1 MSLQPIRFVSTLVAT
16 LLCCIAP
23 SVGATNSIRIDQ
35 VYSNLDGTVQYIQLR
50 ETGGA
55 NGQNRLAGLKLRSVQ
70 NSVSKE
76 FAFPA
81 DLPSDMTANEW
92 VLIATTD
99 CVPFYGF
106 PIEAI
111 GEWNCVAP
119 DFRIPERFLSTD
131 GGTIDFIGVD
141 QISYASLP
149 TDGVKALDRSGILV
163 AAMARPFQ
171 TPQVIV
177 AYNATDPNNVVPF
190 WLSTPV
196 VVTPTPV
203 TAKEF
208 YASTLDHYFISA
220 SAPDLDAIES
230 GRISGWAPTGQ
241 SLTVW
246 AGTVDVALSF
256 DPGFVAIP
264 SQFNVPV
271 CRFYIPP
278 AYGDSHFFAAN
289 PEECASVRARFP
301 ELVLETLAAFYV
313 APVDVLPINGV
324 TVQCPTT
331 PVYGYSTPV
340 YRLWNGRADTNHRY
354 TTDPAI
360 RDEMVARG
368 WIAEGAGPDRITF
381 CSY

>member
-1 MSLQPIRFVSTLVAT
+1 ME
-16 LLCCIAP
+16 
-23 SVGATNSIRIDQ
+23 
-35 VYSNLDGTVQYIQLR
+35 LR
-50 ETGGA
+50 
-55 NGQNRLAGLKLRSVQ
+55 RAGCQ
-70 NSVSKE
+70 
-76 FAFPA
+76 
-81 DLPSDMTANEW
+81 
-92 VLIATTD
+92 
-99 CVPFYGF
+99 
-106 PIEAI
+106 
-111 GEWNCVAP
+111 
-119 DFRIPERFLSTD
+119 ERFLYTD

-141 QISYASLP
+141 EISYASLP
-149 TDGVKALDRSGILV
+149 TDGVKALDRSGNLV

-171 TPQVIV
+171 TSQVIV
-177 AYNATDPNNVVPF
+177 AYNATDANNVVPY

-220 SAPDLDAIES
+220 SAPDLEAIES
-230 GRISGWAPTGQ
+230 GRISGWTPTGQ

-246 AGTVDVALSF
+246 AGTVDVTLSF

-271 CRFYIPP
+271 CRFRIPP
-278 AYGDSHFFAAN
+278 AYGDSHFFAASA
-289 PEECASVRARFP
+289 EECAGVRARFP
-301 ELVLETLAAFYV
+301 EFELETPAAFYV
-313 APVDVLPINGV
+313 APVYVE
-324 TVQCPTT
+324 CPTT